1 MANSELTKKAAD
13 YVYELLKK
21 ELPHNFVYHNY
32 NHTLDVVRAAK
43 EIGKKTGL
51 SDDEMETVLLAAW
64 FHDTGYVKAYDGH
77 EEESAEIA
85 EQFLK
90 RNNAADGKLEDVRNC
105 ILATKYPPSPKNR
118 LEEVVCDAD
127 LEHIATDDYTDKSDL
142 LRAEWEKVQGKTFN
156 DLDWMRQEID
166 FLSRHRFFT
175 KYARK
180 QLEEAKISHLLKLQ
194 RKYKK
199 KLEQQSQEEK
209 QKEKIDILKEKLA
222 AKKEGDKKAGRGIE
236 TMFRNA
242 VRTHVEFSAMA
253 DNKANIMISI
263 NTLLIGIIVTV
274 MIRKLDSNPHLTFPT
289 FLLLAVCLFSIV
301 FAILVTRPKYTPGR
315 FTKDDIYQKKTNL
328 LFFGNFYN
336 MDFADFQWGMN
347 EMIYDKE
354 YLYGSMIKDFYFL
367 GQVLGKK
374 YKYLRWCYTIFMF
387 GLIAAVVAYAIA
399 FMLYPGT
406 NLNLLEDIS
415 QELTRIIT
423 NCAKAS

>member
-1 MANSELTKKAAD
+1 MANSELAKKAGD

-32 NHTLDVVRAAK
+32 NHTLDVVRACK
-43 EIGKKTGL
+43 EIGKKTDL

-64 FHDTGYVKAYDGH
+64 FHDTGYIKTYDGH
-77 EEESAEIA
+77 EERSAEIA
-85 EQFLK
+85 EKFL
-90 RNNAADGKLEDVRNC
+90 RENNVSDGKLEEVKSC

-142 LRAEWEKVQGKTFN
+142 LRVEWERQGKSYS
-156 DLDWMRQEID
+156 DLDWMKQEIE
-166 FLSRHRFFT
+166 FLSQHRFFT

-180 QLEEAKISHLLKLQ
+180 QFEEAKIAHLLKLR

-199 KLEQQSQEEK
+199 RLELQREEEK
-209 QKEKIDILKEKLA
+209 QKAKLEIAKEKLET
-222 AKKEGDKKAGRGIE
+222 KKEAESKAGRGIE

-253 DNKANIMISI
+253 DSKANIMISI

-289 FLLLAVCLFSIV
+289 FLLLAVCLFCIV
-301 FAILVTRPKYTPGR
+301 FAILVTRPKYTTGR

-336 MDFADFQWGMN
+336 MDLADFQWGMN

-387 GLIAAVVAYAIA
+387 GLIAAVVAYAVA
-399 FMLYPGT
+399 FVIYPGT
-406 NLNLLEDIS
+406 NLNFLEDLS
-415 QELTRIIT
+415 HELTRIVT
-423 NCAKAS
+423 NCTKAS